1 MEISTNSIQNQK
13 CIVKV
18 FKGIPIQNNEYNQY
32 LKLDKAN
39 LDLVRKKLFIYTL
52 HKK

>member
-1 MEISTNSIQNQK
+1 MENYTNSIQNQK

-32 LKLDKAN
+32 LKLDEAN
-39 LDLVRKKLFIYTL
+39 LDLVRKKLFIYTF